1 MKRRPWNHHPR
12 IAAAR
17 SRSRA
22 VDVAVRVVEGYRL
35 HQTSRNAA
43 VISHYGFISVFPLF
57 LVFTT
62 VLGFILQDHPDYQ
75 TDIVD
80 SALAQLPI
88 IGDTIATRPDELSG
102 SVIVLVSGLLIA
114 LWSGMK
120 AFISVQ
126 NALDDVHEIP
136 IDDRSTFVVTRLRAL
151 VAIGVVGA
159 ALVASTFLTAVVGK
173 SDYATI
179 GKVLLVLGAA
189 IVNATVLAAIFRWLC
204 STPSAWS
211 DVAPGAAVTGVVFAL
226 LQLLGST
233 IVARSIAG
241 ASRVYGSFAAVI
253 ALLAWLGLHAT
264 AGLLGAELNR
274 ALLATRRLPDP
285 APTTA

>member
-1 MKRRPWNHHPR
+1 M
-12 IAAAR
+12 
-17 SRSRA
+17 
-22 VDVAVRVVEGYRL
+22 AVRVIEGYRL

-62 VLGFILQDHPDYQ
+62 VLGFILQDHPGYQ
-75 TDIVD
+75 DDIVD

-88 IGDTIATRPDELSG
+88 IGDTIATSPDELSG
-102 SVIVLVSGLLIA
+102 SVAVLVGGLLIA

-136 IDDRSTFVVTRLRAL
+136 IDDRSNFVATRLRAL

-173 SDYATI
+173 SDYAMI
-179 GKVLLVLGAA
+179 GNALLVLGAA
-189 IVNATVLAAIFRWLC
+189 TVNAAVLAAIFRSLC
-204 STPSAWS
+204 STPSSWR
-211 DVAPGAAVTGVVFAL
+211 DVAPGAVVAGIVFAL
-226 LQLLGST
+226 LQLLGTT
-233 IVARSIAG
+233 IVAHAIAG

-264 AGLLGAELNR
+264 AALVGAELNR

-285 APTTA
+285 AALPA